1 MQYIGHVYIP
11 FMAFLSVSNKRDDL
25 LILTKVKDFD
35 PTTHSSTYTSF
46 ERKKGFDSFS
56 LSHTNF

>member
-1 MQYIGHVYIP
+1 
-11 FMAFLSVSNKRDDL
+11 MAFLNVSNKRDDL

-46 ERKKGFDSFS
+46 ERKKRF
-56 LSHTNF
+56 